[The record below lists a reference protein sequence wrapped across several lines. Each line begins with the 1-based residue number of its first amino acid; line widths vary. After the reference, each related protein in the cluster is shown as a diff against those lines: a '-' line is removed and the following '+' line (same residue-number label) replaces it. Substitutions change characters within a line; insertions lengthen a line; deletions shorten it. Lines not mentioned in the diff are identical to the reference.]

1 MPQKALTLS
10 TQPNDTSE
18 GKSYI
23 GQWVYEWK
31 KSITGIGVKQLVD
44 QPGKQVLELHKDV
57 PHKAL
62 TSVAIQLRFNHIDL
76 NSYKAGMKLPGFRQP
91 NSHRCTCIGSA
102 EQTPEHILMECPE
115 LAPLRKTAKELGFG
129 GTIKEVLKNATFLVQ
144 AAKMMLQS
152 GRLKQIQ
159 HVNPYLYAF

>member
-1 MPQKALTLS
+1 M
-10 TQPNDTSE
+10 
-18 GKSYI
+18 
-23 GQWVYEWK
+23 
-31 KSITGIGVKQLVD
+31 GIGVKQLVD

-76 NSYKAGMKLPGFRQP
+76 NSYKARMKLPGFRQP

-144 AAKMMLQS
+144 AAKIMLQS